1 MSIINH
7 PLNTGGFSL
16 GQFVWWIGVVED
28 RHDPE
33 KLGRLKVRVYGY
45 HTDEKDKIKT
55 EDLFW
60 AGVVSPIQSSSFGG
74 VGFSP
79 TGILEGSTVVG
90 FFLDRAQFS
99 KPNHTWNNIWKTGK
113 SKV

>member
-1 MSIINH
+1 MSMINH
-7 PLNTGGFSL
+7 PMQTNSFSM

-33 KLGRLKVRVYGY
+33 MLGRLKVRVYGY

-55 EDLFW
+55 DDLFW
-60 AGVVSPIQSSSFGG
+60 AAVMSPIQSSSFGG

-90 FFLDRAQFS
+90 FFLDGHNRTKS
-99 KPNHTWNNIWKTGK
+99 NHYRNHLW
-113 SKV
+113 